1 MITATLKFYYLL
13 NAIGL
18 ILSSLTAGAAP
29 SPTASPATT
38 VDCTMDF
45 CENQLA
51 DNFILRYRINVPPG
65 ADATTCDRCT
75 ITMECNYDGEAW
87 VGIAFSNDGLMIGS
101 EAVM

>member
-1 MITATLKFYYLL
+1 MKFYYL

-29 SPTASPATT
+29 SPTASPTT
-38 VDCTMDF
+38 AADCTTDF

-51 DNFILRYRINVPPG
+51 DNFLLRYRINVPQG
-65 ADATTCDRCT
+65 ADANTCDGCT

-87 VGIAFSNDGLMIGS
+87 VSIAFSNDGLMIGS